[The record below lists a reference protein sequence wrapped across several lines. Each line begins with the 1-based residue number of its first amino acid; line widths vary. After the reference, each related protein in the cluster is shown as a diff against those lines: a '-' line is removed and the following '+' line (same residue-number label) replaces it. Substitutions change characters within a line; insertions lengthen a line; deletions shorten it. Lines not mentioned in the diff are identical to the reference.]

1 MPDLP
6 PNPNDTEDVRSA
18 PPPAHGLLG
27 LAMAPELDT
36 DIEGDLEEIDL
47 QAGDSV
53 GRYTLIEPLGKGG
66 FGIVWKARQ
75 NDTLKREV
83 ALKIVRAGMN
93 TKSVITRFRR
103 ERQALALMSHR
114 FIARVLDAGATQ
126 DYRPYFAMELVNGL
140 PITHYVR
147 EHRLGLLQCLELM
160 LDVCD
165 AVQYAHVKGV
175 LHRDLKPSNILVTES
190 HGLPVP
196 TVIDFGIAKVLQ
208 TEAQSAESLAFTA
221 RGIMLG
227 TPRYMAP
234 EHATMGTDQVDF
246 RADVYSLGAIL
257 YEMLMCCPAFDIPDA
272 ESLPANE
279 LFRRI
284 CTTDPLRPS
293 TRVLNTG
300 NLDDS
305 TYHLALQL
313 SDEIDWLVLKALEKS
328 PDDRYPTVAAFAD
341 DLRRY
346 LNKEPLSVG
355 PPSAWYRL
363 RKLAQRH
370 QVGFALGT
378 TAIVG
383 VMAIALISL
392 VLLNR
397 ESTARNVAEDAL
409 RRAEQSEATALS
421 ENQKAG
427 HLTAFLNRLLAEAG
441 KHVDDGKNPEALRL
455 ALDESTRDLDRFD
468 HQPEIQATLCSS
480 LVNVY
485 VSMGDSARALPL
497 LKKQQDLYEKL
508 YGFED
513 LRTQALA
520 LPIAKAEIDVLGDRT
535 TALQRLKTAADL
547 LEKGGYGNGPD
558 WFNNCRVM
566 AAELSYAG
574 RHDEAL
580 SVVDQLMKRRNG
592 RNIPAS
598 EDGRFLRTAAEVQR
612 RAGRF
617 DESAH
622 TLREALEQID
632 PNDTSRSKRAARV
645 TLLVASARLEL
656 ERGNLEASIKF
667 FEDSIAL
674 DREHRGKDS
683 NRLIDPLIEV
693 SRVYARLKRVDESQ
707 ASITE
712 ALRIARKTGD
722 AVEQMHGH
730 RAMGEV
736 LEQAGKVAE
745 ALHHREECELI
756 GRDHAPHPAVWMDD
770 LGALA
775 SLQSKLE
782 RHDQAIA
789 SALRLGEALQTHPNA
804 YAVDPAGE
812 KQIYERLIA
821 IFEKAGPQTR
831 TKYPDKLQLW
841 TQKLQH
847 LKTTP
852 VP

>member
-1 MPDLP
+1 MPD
-6 PNPNDTEDVRSA
+6 PNHSPTTQDDVLAA
-18 PPPAHGLLG
+18 PLPAHGLLG

-36 DIEGDLEEIDL
+36 DIEGDLEEIEL
-47 QAGDSV
+47 KAGDEV
-53 GRYTLIEPLGKGG
+53 GRYTLVEPLGKGG
-66 FGIVWKARQ
+66 FGIVWKANQ
-75 NDTLKREV
+75 TDIIKREV

-114 FIARVLDAGATQ
+114 FIARVLDAGATK
-126 DYRPYFAMELVNGL
+126 DHRPYFAMELVRGV
-140 PITHYVR
+140 PITQYVR
-147 EHRLGLLQCLELM
+147 DHRLGLHQCLELM
-160 LDVCD
+160 LDVCE
-165 AVQYAHVKGV
+165 AIQYAHVKGV

-196 TVIDFGIAKVLQ
+196 TVIDFGIAKILQ
-208 TEAQSAESLAFTA
+208 AEAQSAESLAFTA

-234 EHATMGTDQVDF
+234 ESATLGTDQVDF

-257 YEMLMCCPAFDIPDA
+257 YEMLTCCPAIEIQDA

-279 LFRRI
+279 LFRRM
-284 CTTDPLRPS
+284 CATDPVRPS
-293 TRVLNTG
+293 TRVLKAG
-300 NLDDS
+300 NLDES

-370 QVGFALGT
+370 QVGFALGA
-378 TAIVG
+378 TAIAG
-383 VMAIALISL
+383 VIVIALVSL

-397 ESTARNVAEDAL
+397 ESRARSVAEEAL
-409 RRAEQSEATALS
+409 QRAEQSEATALS

-427 HLTAFLNRLLAEAG
+427 HLTVFLSRLLSEAG
-441 KHVDDGKNPEALRL
+441 KHVDGGKNPEALRL
-455 ALDESTRDLDRFD
+455 ALDESTHDLDRFD
-468 HQPEIQATLCSS
+468 HQPEIQAALCGS

-485 VSMGDSARALPL
+485 VTMGDSARALPL
-497 LKKQQDLYEKL
+497 LKKQQALFEKL

-513 LRTQALA
+513 HRTQSLS
-520 LPIAKAEIDVLGDRT
+520 LPIAKAEIDVTGDRVS
-535 TALQRLKTAADL
+535 ALQRLKTAADL

-566 AAELSYAG
+566 ASELSYVG

-580 SVVDQLMKRRNG
+580 AVVDQLMKRRNG

-612 RAGRF
+612 HAGRF
-617 DESAH
+617 DESAQ

-632 PNDTSRSKRAARV
+632 PNDNSRSKRAARV
-645 TLLVASARLEL
+645 TLLIASARLEL
-656 ERGNLEASIKF
+656 ERGNLEASIQF
-667 FEDSIAL
+667 FENSIAL

-683 NRLIDPLIEV
+683 NRLIDPLIEM
-693 SRVYARLKRVDESQ
+693 SRVYAQLKRLDESQ
-707 ASITE
+707 AAINE

-722 AVEQMHGH
+722 SIEQMHGH

-736 LEQAGKVAE
+736 LEQAGKLTE
-745 ALHHREECELI
+745 ALPHREAGESL
-756 GRDHAPHPAVWMDD
+756 GREHAPHAAVWMDD

-782 RHDQAIA
+782 MHDEAIA
-789 SALRLGEALQTHPNA
+789 SALRLGESLDKHPQA
-804 YAVDPAGE
+804 YAVDPGGK
-812 KQIYERLIA
+812 KQTYERLIA
-821 IFEKAGPQTR
+821 VFEKAGPQAR
-831 TKYPDKLQLW
+831 EQYQDQLRRW
-841 TQKLQH
+841 NQKLQQLNH
-847 LKTTP
+847 P

>member
-1 MPDLP
+1 MPDMPLSP
-6 PNPNDTEDVRSA
+6 TTQDDVRA
-18 PPPAHGLLG
+18 TPPPAHGLLG

-36 DIEGDLEEIDL
+36 DIEGDLDEIEL
-47 QAGDSV
+47 KAGDSV

-114 FIARVLDAGATQ
+114 FIASVLDAGATK
-126 DYRPYFAMELVNGL
+126 DHRPYFAMELVHGV
-140 PITHYVR
+140 PITQYVR
-147 EHRLGLLQCLELM
+147 DHRLGLHQCLELM
-160 LDVCD
+160 LDVCE
-165 AVQYAHVKGV
+165 AIQYAHVKGV

-196 TVIDFGIAKVLQ
+196 TVIDFGIAKILQ
-208 TEAQSAESLAFTA
+208 AEAQSAESLAFTA

-234 EHATMGTDQVDF
+234 ENATLGTDQVDF

-257 YEMLMCCPAFDIPDA
+257 YEMLTCCPAIEIQDA

-279 LFRRI
+279 LFRRM
-284 CTTDPLRPS
+284 CATDPVRPS
-293 TRVLNTG
+293 TRVLKAG
-300 NLDDS
+300 NLDES

-370 QVGFALGT
+370 QVGFALGS
-378 TAIVG
+378 TAIGG
-383 VMAIALISL
+383 VIVIALVSL

-397 ESTARNVAEDAL
+397 ESRARSVAEEAL
-409 RRAEQSEATALS
+409 QRAEQSEATALS

-427 HLTAFLNRLLAEAG
+427 HLTVFLSRLLSEAG

-468 HQPEIQATLCSS
+468 HQPEIQAALCSS

-485 VSMGDSARALPL
+485 VTMGDSARALPL
-497 LKKQQDLYEKL
+497 LKKQQALFEKL

-513 LRTQALA
+513 HRTQSLS
-520 LPIAKAEIDVLGDRT
+520 LPIAKAEIDVTGDRSA
-535 TALQRLKTAADL
+535 ALKLLKTAADL

-566 AAELSYAG
+566 ASELSYVG

-580 SVVDQLMKRRNG
+580 AVVDQLMKRRNG

-598 EDGRFLRTAAEVQR
+598 EDGRFLRTVAEVQR
-612 RAGRF
+612 RAGRL
-617 DESAH
+617 DESAQ

-645 TLLVASARLEL
+645 TLLVASARLEV
-656 ERGNLEASIKF
+656 ERGNLEASINS
-667 FEDSIAL
+667 FEESIAL

-683 NRLIDPLIEV
+683 NRLIDPLIEM

-707 ASITE
+707 ASINE

-722 AVEQMHGH
+722 SVEQMHGH
-730 RAMGEV
+730 RAMGEM
-736 LEQAGKVAE
+736 LEQAGKLVE
-745 ALHHREECELI
+745 ALPHREACEII
-756 GRDHAPHPAVWMDD
+756 GREHAPHPAVWMDD

-775 SLQSKLE
+775 SLQSKLGK
-782 RHDQAIA
+782 HDQAIA
-789 SALRLGEALQTHPNA
+789 SALRLDELLREHPQA
-804 YAVDPAGE
+804 YAVDPGGE
-812 KQIYERLIA
+812 KQIYEKLIA
-821 IFEKAGPQTR
+821 IIEKAGPQAR
-831 TKYPDKLQLW
+831 MQHQEKLRQW
-841 TQKLQH
+841 SQKLQQLNH
-847 LKTTP
+847 P